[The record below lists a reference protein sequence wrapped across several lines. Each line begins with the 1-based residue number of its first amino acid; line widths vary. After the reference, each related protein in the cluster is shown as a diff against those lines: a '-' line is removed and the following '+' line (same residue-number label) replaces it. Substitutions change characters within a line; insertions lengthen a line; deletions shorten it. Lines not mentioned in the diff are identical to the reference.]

1 MLDIDFIKPDV
12 PLQFKLGGLE
22 FMDSVRERNVY
33 ETLSQ
38 AFDEVLVKK
47 DLGKHGTWDMLEWG
61 KSEKEVISKIIMAET
76 GLLVNFV
83 DSGELGMAINSGF
96 LAPGAVLNNKDVEKI
111 VDGKYSSISQAMKV
125 LNADV
130 LRGWVDVKTGRVGG
144 DFSKVQFDLYIN
156 NLPGLFFNTDFLT
169 KYNLSMGQALATAVI
184 HEMGHPFSG
193 FYFLVRQTTDTI
205 LVSLTSRMMMEAP
218 ASNRRVAIYK
228 EFAKELGI
236 PDRIDEQAI
245 GGMDDE
251 GNITA
256 FLNKMVANRNIRSTL
271 SLGVADRSSE
281 AYADMFAMKMGCPKA
296 LVLMLRSI
304 TGPGVPL
311 WLHMFIWIPTLSF
324 LPWLGIA
331 AIPLAL
337 AGFFQGSLL
346 LYLDLVY
353 HAAPNDTYDNPYRR
367 VKAVLR
373 EYAAEVAA
381 TPGNSADKALLLK
394 KAKEVEALVEE
405 QKHFMEGTAM
415 QRFAGW
421 MVSGSDFKA
430 AEFDHYTQELLNHNL
445 SLYTDYF
452 KKD

>member
-1 MLDIDFIKPDV
+1 MLDIDFIKADV

-22 FMDSVRERNVY
+22 FMDSARERNVY
-33 ETLSQ
+33 ETLSR
-38 AFDEVLVKK
+38 AFDEILVQK

-61 KSEKEVISKIIMAET
+61 KSEKEAISKIIMAET
-76 GLLVNFV
+76 GILINFV
-83 DSGELGMAINSGF
+83 DTGELGLAINSGF
-96 LAPGAVLNNKDVEKI
+96 LAPGAVLNNKDVEKV
-111 VDGKYSSISQAMKV
+111 VDGKYNSISQAMKV

-130 LRGWVDVKTGRVGG
+130 LRGWVDVKAGRIGG
-144 DFSKVQFDLYIN
+144 DFSKVQFDIYIN

-169 KYNLSMGQALATAVI
+169 KHNLSMGQAMAMAVI
-184 HEMGHPFSG
+184 HELGHPFSG
-193 FYFLVRQTTDTI
+193 FYFLVRQTTDAI

-218 ASNRRVAIYK
+218 ASNRRVAVYK

-281 AYADMFAMKMGCPKA
+281 VYADMFAMKMGCPKA
-296 LVLMLRSI
+296 LVTMLRSI
-304 TGPGVPL
+304 TGSGVPV
-311 WLHMFIWIPTLSF
+311 WLHMFIWIPTLAF

-337 AGFFQGSLL
+337 TGFLQGSLF

-353 HAAPNDTYDNPYRR
+353 HVAPNDTYDNPYRR

-381 TPGNSADKALLLK
+381 TPGNNADKALMLK
-394 KAKEVEALVEE
+394 KAKEIEALVEE
-405 QKHFMEGTAM
+405 QKHFMEGTVM

-421 MVSGSDFKA
+421 MVSGTDFKA